1 MSDVPEPIR
10 REAALL
16 ARRKRA
22 RSVKFTRE
30 APCEWQ
36 PMVVINAEDGN
47 PFTPEAAW
55 EFVATKLEDPNQ
67 RVEWVDLRLP
77 PNAKALVMV
86 VPNQGREIYIKVQL
100 GAGTIHGRSFH
111 YSK

>member
-1 MSDVPEPIR
+1 M
-10 REAALL
+10 
-16 ARRKRA
+16 
-22 RSVKFTRE
+22 KFTRE